1 MSARR
6 LIGAGLLLACCALAL
21 MIIAPAEA
29 LRGWLGALFLWSGVP
44 IGALGFIM
52 SIRIIGGRWGHRL
65 LPFFEAGALTL
76 PIIALGMLPI
86 FAGMA
91 RLYPW
96 VGEASGGFKGAWMY
110 PFPFILSTLLLFG
123 GLGRSEERRLGKECV
138 SKCRSRWSAVN

>member
-86 FAGMA
+86 
-91 RLYPW
+91 
-96 VGEASGGFKGAWMY
+96 
-110 PFPFILSTLLLFG
+110 
-123 GLGRSEERRLGKECV
+123 RSEEHTSELQSLMRI
-138 SKCRSRWSAVN
+138 SYAVFCLNKKKKN

>member
-91 RLYPW
+91 RPYPW
-96 VGEASGGFKGAWMY
+96 VGHRKSVVQGKSVSVSVDSGV
-110 PFPFILSTLLLFG
+110 
-123 GLGRSEERRLGKECV
+123 GRII
-138 SKCRSRWSAVN
+138 

>member
-1 MSARR
+1 MAKGGRREGATMRARR
-6 LIGAGLLLACCALAL
+6 RSGAGLLRACCALAL
-21 MIIAPAEA
+21 RIIGPAEA

-86 FAGMA
+86 LDRKST
-91 RLYPW
+91 RLN
-96 VGEASGGFKGAWMY
+96 S
-110 PFPFILSTLLLFG
+110 SH
-123 GLGRSEERRLGKECV
+123 
-138 SKCRSRWSAVN
+138 

>member
-65 LPFFEAGALTL
+65 LPFFEPGALTL

-96 VGEASGGFKGAWMY
+96 MGEARGGVKGAWVF
-110 PFPFILSTLLLFG
+110 PFPVILTQLLVFG
-123 GLGRSEERRLGKECV
+123 GRGWARRGRFYRR
-138 SKCRSRWSAVN
+138 

>member
-1 MSARR
+1 
-6 LIGAGLLLACCALAL
+6 
-21 MIIAPAEA
+21 
-29 LRGWLGALFLWSGVP
+29 
-44 IGALGFIM
+44 M

-96 VGEASGGFKGAWMY
+96 VGEASGGFKGAWM
-110 PFPFILSTLLLFG
+110 
-123 GLGRSEERRLGKECV
+123 RSEERRVGKECV
-138 SKCRSRWSAVN
+138 STCRSRWSPYHSKRTNALAYTRDGGCHYFILAHADQLCSTPDKKSYLSIPI